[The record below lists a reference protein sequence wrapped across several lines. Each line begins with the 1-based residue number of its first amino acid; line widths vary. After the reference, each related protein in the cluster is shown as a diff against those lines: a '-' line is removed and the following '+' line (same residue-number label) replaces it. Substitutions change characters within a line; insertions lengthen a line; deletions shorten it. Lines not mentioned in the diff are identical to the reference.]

1 MTLQSGITTFFRNPM
16 RLFYTILGSISL
28 ALGLIGIV
36 VPVLPTTPFL
46 LLSAALYVKGSQ
58 RLYNWLM
65 NHPTLGPYITN
76 FRVHRAIPFKTKVV
90 AIVSLWVTMLVT
102 VIFFIPL
109 VWVKILL
116 LTVAAA
122 VTWHILSFKTLR

>member
-1 MTLQSGITTFFRNPM
+1 MNL
-16 RLFYTILGSISL
+16 LYTILGSISL

-65 NHPTLGPYITN
+65 HHPKLGPYITN
-76 FRVHRAIPFKTKVV
+76 FRVYRAIPLKTKVV
-90 AIVSLWVTMLVT
+90 AIVSLWVTMLIT
-102 VIFFIPL
+102 VVFFIPL

-116 LTVAAA
+116 LAIAVA

>member
-1 MTLQSGITTFFRNPM
+1 M
-16 RLFYTILGSISL
+16 RLLYTILGSISL
-28 ALGLIGIV
+28 VLGLIGIV

-46 LLSAALYVKGSQ
+46 LLSAALFLKGSQ
-58 RLYNWLM
+58 RLYDWLM
-65 NHPTLGPYITN
+65 HHPKLGPYITN
-76 FRVHRAIPFKTKVV
+76 FRVHKAIPLKTKVV
-90 AIVSLWVTMLVT
+90 AIVSLWVTMLIT

-116 LTVAAA
+116 LVIAAA